1 MIVRIQGFHSKP
13 SGQAVLKKDDIA
25 QDAGDLRTDM
35 GKLNTKGQSS
45 TYNQGQ
51 RDRKGK
57 AKERRAKQKG
67 KTEGKAILTTNVKA
81 IEQGNLP
88 AFPEA

>member
-1 MIVRIQGFHSKP
+1 
-13 SGQAVLKKDDIA
+13 
-25 QDAGDLRTDM
+25 M

-57 AKERRAKQKG
+57 A
-67 KTEGKAILTTNVKA
+67 ILTTNVKA

-88 AFPEA
+88 ERLHSQSLKHERDGDQEGSERLVLKQEKERVKANLPS